1 MFREMRRQ
9 GQYLPENEV
18 IDILTNATSG
28 TLALMGDDGYPYAVP
43 MSHLYRDGKLYFH
56 CAGEGHK
63 IDAVRRCDKASFCVI
78 EQDKVYPE
86 EFTTLFRSVIAFGR
100 IRIMENMEE
109 KIVALRAL
117 SDKFS
122 PGFIERRERTIGE
135 SISHTCMLEMEIEH
149 VTGKE
154 ALALAQNRLQK
165 TEI

>member
-1 MFREMRRQ
+1 MFREMRRK
-9 GQYLPENEV
+9 GQLLPENEA
-18 IDILTNATSG
+18 IEILKSATSG

-43 MSHLYRDGKLYFH
+43 MSHFYRDGKLYFH

-63 IDAVRRCDKASFCVI
+63 IDAVRRCEKASFCVI

-109 KIVALRAL
+109 KIDALRAL

-122 PGFIERRERTIGE
+122 PGFVERRER
-135 SISHTCMLEMEIEH
+135 SISGSIGHMCMLEMEIEH

-154 ALALAQNRLQK
+154 ALALANSRG
-165 TEI
+165 